1 MIFVM
6 PKRLRI
12 EETKEGPDYYYAKF
26 VLSPLEKG
34 YAITIGNALRRV
46 LLSSIPS
53 LAITS
58 MRFIKPEK
66 YHEYDTIEGV
76 REDILEIILNL
87 KEVQFRTLVPIDGK
101 VKMTVEKKGPGVLK
115 AGDIKVPSGI
125 EVANPE
131 HVIAHLNED
140 ADIMFEIYAEVGK
153 GYSPASER
161 EEGPEVG
168 WILIDGI
175 FSPVLKVNFLQENVR
190 VGKRTDYDKLI
201 LEVWTK
207 KSIKPEEALR
217 KAVDILM
224 DHLNIILS
232 NLPEVELLNMEK
244 REVEE
249 HEDIEEKATI
259 EEETY
264 SIKIEDLGLSKK
276 VVNALK
282 REKIETVGDL
292 LKRSEEELLKI
303 KHFGPKSLEDLKKLL
318 KEKLGIELGKEG
330 GSNETQNEE
339 AQDKQA

>member
-1 MIFVM
+1 MGVFVM
-6 PKRLRI
+6 PKKLRI

-66 YHEYDTIEGV
+66 YHEYDTIDGV

-87 KEVQFRTLVPIDGK
+87 KEVQFKTLVPVDGK
-101 VKMTVEKKGPGVLK
+101 VKMLVEKKGPGVLK
-115 AGDIKVPSGI
+115 AGDIKTPAGI

-140 ADIMFEIYAEVGK
+140 ADVAFEIYAEVGK
-153 GYSPASER
+153 GYDPASER
-161 EEGPEVG
+161 EEKPEIG

-175 FSPVLKVNFLQENVR
+175 FSPVLKVNFFQENVR

-217 KAVDILM
+217 KAVEILM
-224 DHLNIILS
+224 DHFSIIS
-232 NLPEVELLNMEK
+232 ESLPEAAIEIEK
-244 REVEE
+244 REIEE
-249 HEDIEEKATI
+249 HEEIEEGGGM
-259 EEETY
+259 EEEVMNM
-264 SIKIEDLGLSKK
+264 KIEDLGLSKK
-276 VVNALK
+276 IINALK

-292 LKRSEEELLKI
+292 LKKSDEELLKI

-318 KEKLGIELGKEG
+318 KEKLGIEMGKEG
-330 GSNETQNEE
+330 ARNEAQDEE
-339 AQDKQA
+339 AQD

>member
-1 MIFVM
+1 MGVFVM
-6 PKRLRI
+6 PKKLRVEKVK
-12 EETKEGPDYYYAKF
+12 EEADHYYAKF
-26 VLSPLEKG
+26 ILSPLEKG

-66 YHEYDTIEGV
+66 YHEYDTVEGV
-76 REDILEIILNL
+76 REDILEMILNL
-87 KEVQFRTLVPIDGK
+87 KEVQFKTLVPVDGE
-101 VKMTVEKKGPGVLK
+101 VKMVVEKKGPGVLK
-115 AGDIKVPSGI
+115 AGDIKTPSGI

-140 ADIMFEIYAEVGK
+140 ADILFEIYAEVGK
-153 GYSPASER
+153 GYEPASER
-161 EEGPEVG
+161 EEKPEIG

-175 FSPVLKVNFLQENVR
+175 FSPVLKVNFYQENVR

-217 KAVDILM
+217 KAVEILI
-224 DHLNIILS
+224 DHFNIILNS
-232 NLPEVELLNMEK
+232 LPEAELLEIEK

-249 HEDIEEKATI
+249 HENI
-259 EEETY
+259 EEEKSLEEEVY
-264 SIKIEDLGLSKK
+264 GIKIEELGLSKK
-276 VVNALK
+276 IVNALK

-292 LKRSEEELLKI
+292 LKKGEEELLKI
-303 KHFGPKSLEDLKKLL
+303 KHFGPKSLEDLRKLL
-318 KEKLGIELGKEG
+318 KEKLGVDLRKEG
-330 GSNETQNEE
+330 TENE
-339 AQDKQA
+339 A